1 MSLFE
6 AAQKGLADGLLAQLE
21 QIAGRLEADP
31 SDRDFTALSRHFTD
45 VLEKLSALEK
55 PDRKGTTLDELAR
68 RRADRQS
75 KSKGSGKAV
84 GGS

>member
-6 AAQKGLADGLLAQLE
+6 SAQKGLAEGLMAQLE
-21 QIAGRLEADP
+21 QIADRLESDP

-45 VLEKLSALEK
+45 VLEKLSVLEK

-68 RRADRQS
+68 RRADRVA
-75 KSKGSGKAV
+75 KAKGSRKTSG
-84 GGS
+84 

>member
-6 AAQKGLADGLLAQLE
+6 AAQIGLAEGLMAQLGA
-21 QIAGRLEADP
+21 IADRLEAEP

-75 KSKGSGKAV
+75 AAKSAGKASR
-84 GGS
+84 GS

>member
-6 AAQKGLADGLLAQLE
+6 AAQRGLAEGLMAQLE
-21 QIAGRLEADP
+21 AIADRLEDDP

-45 VLEKLSALEK
+45 VLERLSALEM

-68 RRADRQS
+68 RRADREARA
-75 KSKGSGKAV
+75 KGSRKAG

>member
-6 AAQKGLADGLLAQLE
+6 AAQKGLAEGLMAQLE
-21 QIAGRLEADP
+21 AIADRLEDEP

-68 RRADRQS
+68 RRADREAAA
-75 KSKGSGKAV
+75 KGSRKAARE
-84 GGS
+84 S